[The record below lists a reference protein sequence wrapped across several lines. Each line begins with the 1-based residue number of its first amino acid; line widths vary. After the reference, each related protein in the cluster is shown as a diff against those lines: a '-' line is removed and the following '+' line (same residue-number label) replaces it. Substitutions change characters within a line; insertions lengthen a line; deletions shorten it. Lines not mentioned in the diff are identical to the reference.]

1 MDKDKLESL
10 LRNMLSELQ
19 KLTTQAHNLR
29 MRATEIDQRV
39 IELQHGIARLA
50 HHGRVNPFR
59 VRRAVRQPM
68 RRRRPIHRRAAVR
81 GSVQE

>member
-50 HHGRVNPFR
+50 HHGRAIPSGSDAPSDSR
-59 VRRAVRQPM
+59 C
-68 RRRRPIHRRAAVR
+68 AAAGR
-81 GSVQE
+81 STAEPL